1 MEAGGGFGGGYS
13 WGAPAWA
20 VRVRRGDGE
29 VAGAGVLVAPGWV
42 LTSAYTVAQG
52 ERITVEFGDGGS
64 RAGIVQEAC
73 PPEHGGIA
81 AIRLQ
86 QPAPAG
92 AAGSLL
98 RLSVPGRRVRVHGF
112 PQGDGPGRWTDGTT
126 GPGPGGADGRA
137 RLALA
142 EPLGPDHAGAGVA
155 DALTGDLLGVLLPGA
170 DPGQPSRE
178 AHVVP
183 AESIVRHLPRAAGWT
198 RGRKAVDESLQALPP
213 GLPALIDP
221 HFGRRLAEWFRGD
234 SRGPDGRHGDGSQVK
249 ISLVRTDDTV
259 RLGTLRRSLLLADRE
274 LRPHSAESAGTG
286 GADDPAVPPPGG
298 LDLAVDVTGRTA
310 HWLAQRVADRL
321 GLPADDPA
329 PPEERIQAARP
340 TLTLVVAGVDESDE
354 PGQLLDLLAQ
364 LRAREDRLLL
374 VFRHD
379 TETYARARSQLVIEP
394 NQQRHAALVERLER
408 ITGPLARAFYER
420 RAVVRADTDRA
431 LDALV
436 RAEAL
441 RTRVAG
447 TTGVLTAH
455 GRFPDAGRYERSA
468 RRYERRLR
476 EANTA
481 MDRLIERRKELAGRL
496 TAYRALYQ
504 AAAVREDLAADAL
517 YREAQEL
524 LAATPCEMPAAEAAV
539 ARYTEFVD
547 AWTGDSRPDAGPVAD
562 EDPEEDPEED
572 PAGPG
577 GRSVP
582 VPGAEEASEG
592 PPGSLESEIEPRA
605 HSIPHARGAGADEQ
619 DTARGHEAGPEDEPE
634 QAPGGGAQA
643 RTAPQESGPGAV
655 PPAPG
660 GGRESGDVPPRPH
673 QPPDPR
679 IAFHARDAERAP
691 YAGPYRQDGQG
702 GEGAGPS
709 R

>member
-1 MEAGGGFGGGYS
+1 
-13 WGAPAWA
+13 
-20 VRVRRGDGE
+20 
-29 VAGAGVLVAPGWV
+29 
-42 LTSAYTVAQG
+42 
-52 ERITVEFGDGGS
+52 
-64 RAGIVQEAC
+64 
-73 PPEHGGIA
+73 
-81 AIRLQ
+81 
-86 QPAPAG
+86 
-92 AAGSLL
+92 
-98 RLSVPGRRVRVHGF
+98 VRVHGF
-112 PQGDGPGRWTDGTT
+112 PQGHGPGRWTDGTT
-126 GPGPGGADGRA
+126 RPGPGGADGRA

-170 DPGQPSRE
+170 DPGQPSQE

-547 AWTGDSRPDAGPVAD
+547 AWTGDSHPDAGPVAG
-562 EDPEEDPEED
+562 ED

-577 GRSVP
+577 GRRVSD
-582 VPGAEEASEG
+582 AEPALGEKATAEG
-592 PPGSLESEIEPRA
+592 PPVGDAGPNPAVPAGPSEPEIEPPA
-605 HSIPHARGAGADEQ
+605 HGIPHARGAGADEQ
-619 DTARGHEAGPEDEPE
+619 DTARGHEAGAEDEPE

-643 RTAPQESGPGAV
+643 RTASQEAGSGAV

-660 GGRESGDVPPRPH
+660 GGRESRDVPPRPH

-679 IAFHARDAERAP
+679 IAFHARGAERAP
-691 YAGPYRQDGQG
+691 DAGPYRQDGQD